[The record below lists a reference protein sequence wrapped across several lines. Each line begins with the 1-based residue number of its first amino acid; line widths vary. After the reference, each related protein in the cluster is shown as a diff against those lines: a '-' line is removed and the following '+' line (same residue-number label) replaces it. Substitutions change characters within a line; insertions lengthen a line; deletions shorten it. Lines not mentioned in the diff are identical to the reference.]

1 VTAVSTDNVDIILID
16 PEDQGFYKSR
26 IRQWATLCPHM
37 NSTEHRVFALLLDLC
52 SQRNLY
58 RKLTLDE
65 LTMLLPS
72 GKKND
77 DGTPKPASR
86 STVANCLNALAALG
100 QLTDEDGEPI
110 RVSNKTKGALRI
122 APWRSLRH
130 ECTASRNVYD
140 ALDRTRGGTGD
151 HTPRWPTG
159 LGTPAQNSVPETEAA
174 QNSVPPAQNSVPV
187 APNSVPG
194 LFETPETTSENSQ
207 PSISPSSFS
216 LRTPTHTL
224 GAPDTS
230 KAETDDSV
238 CADDNTKITP
248 AEVHDG
254 HLTAAWHLLRAV
266 VPSKAAARMQED
278 QRDDLVNRVAQ
289 AIADGWTSQLL
300 IPRLN
305 GTVNDDTKWPYA
317 LMRDRITEVTAK
329 APQAAASAPGT
340 TWAPPTTTETKDDA
354 SGLPEIAPGVRLLP
368 DGTRDVRYAPC
379 WGRYCTG
386 GSGGI
391 RSNGGTDRRRIDDTT
406 GFATE
411 YCDTEITLSDGR
423 ITTCHPDARKGLD
436 AQ

>member
-1 VTAVSTDNVDIILID
+1 MTAVSTDNVDIVLID

-52 SQRNLY
+52 SERNPY
-58 RKLTLDE
+58 RKLTIDE
-65 LTMLLPS
+65 IAMLLPS

-86 STVANCLNALAALG
+86 STVANCLNALADLG
-100 QLTDEDGEPI
+100 QITDEYGEPI
-110 RVSNKTKGALRI
+110 RVSNKTKGALRV

-140 ALDRTRGGTGD
+140 ALARTRGGTGD

-159 LGTPAQNSVPETEAA
+159 LGTSAQNSVPETETA
-174 QNSVPPAQNSVPV
+174 QNSVPPAQNSVPA
-187 APNSVPG
+187 APDSVPG
-194 LFETPETTSENSQ
+194 LFETPDTTSEDSQ
-207 PSISPSSFS
+207 SSISPSSSS

-224 GAPDTS
+224 GTPDTP

-238 CADDNTKITP
+238 CPDDNTKITP
-248 AEVHDG
+248 AEIHDG

-266 VPSKAAARMQED
+266 VPSLAAGRMQEE

-289 AIADGWTSQLL
+289 AIADGWTSQML

-305 GTVNDDTKWPYA
+305 GTVNDNTDWPYS
-317 LMRDRITEVTAK
+317 LMCKRLTEITAK
-329 APQAAASAPGT
+329 PPQDAISAPGA
-340 TWAPPTTTETKDDA
+340 TWVAPTTSEAGDDA
-354 SGLPEIAPGVRLLP
+354 TAFAEIAPGVHLMP
-368 DGTRDVRYAPC
+368 DGTRKVRYRPC
-379 WGRYCTG
+379 NGRYCTG
-386 GSGGI
+386 GTGTIGSRSGQY
-391 RSNGGTDRRRIDDTT
+391 RRRIDDAT

-411 YCDTEITLSDGR
+411 YCDTEVTLSDGR
-423 ITTCHPDARKGLD
+423 TTTCHPDAGKGLD
-436 AQ
+436 TE